1 MTKWTGGPMAIE
13 LPAKGRQVRVDGTLK
28 TVRDADWADGG
39 AIEIF
44 VLDAGGE
51 PRRILLSEQRL
62 ASGLVPINDR
72 DGDPARA
79 LTALW
84 GRWRQHA
91 VPRIRSAVLATRP
104 LRPYAHAHQDDA
116 VHGHMLSQ
124 PRPRFL
130 LGDID
135 PGTLIAQRP
144 ADVLDRIQPEVGQ
157 SRGGALLHTCGR
169 AANMAGQ

>member
-1 MTKWTGGPMAIE
+1 M
-13 LPAKGRQVRVDGTLK
+13 RVDGTLK
-28 TVRDADWADGG
+28 TVRGADWADDG
-39 AIEIF
+39 AIELF
-44 VLDAGGE
+44 VLDAGE

-72 DGDPARA
+72 GGDPARA

-84 GRWRQHA
+84 GCGRQHA

-104 LRPYAHAHQDDA
+104 LRPYAHQNDA

-135 PGTLIAQRP
+135 PGTLITQRP

-157 SRGGALLHTCGR
+157 SRGGALLHTRWR
-169 AANMAGQ
+169 AADMAKQ